1 MLFLCLSV
9 RHIYIKVLRGIHVI
23 ILCTLS
29 VLVSPVKRAACLGKE
44 VALFSRPFE
53 ARPTDPLRRE
63 VFRQQAQAGHS
74 SWFSPASV
82 PLEAA
87 LELVPALQAPA
98 GPLPVLKRRRRRRI
112 SKSLRN

>member
-1 MLFLCLSV
+1 M
-9 RHIYIKVLRGIHVI
+9 

-29 VLVSPVKRAACLGKE
+29 VLVIPTVPRAACLGAG

-63 VFRQQAQAGHS
+63 VFRQQARAGCA

-82 PLEAA
+82 PAEAP
-87 LELVPALQAPA
+87 LELAPARQVSA
-98 GPLPVLKRRRRRRI
+98 GPLPDPKWRRRRRAR
-112 SKSLRN
+112 KSPEN